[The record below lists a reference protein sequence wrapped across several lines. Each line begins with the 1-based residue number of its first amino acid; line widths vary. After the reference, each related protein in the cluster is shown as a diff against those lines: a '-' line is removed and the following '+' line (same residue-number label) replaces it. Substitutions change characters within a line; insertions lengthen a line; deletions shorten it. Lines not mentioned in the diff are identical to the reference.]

1 MNEFVL
7 FTDSACDIAPAILED
22 WKVESI
28 SLSLLFDG
36 EDKEILN
43 SDITAGNFY
52 KRMRAGDTAK
62 TSAIN
67 VEGFKS
73 AFEPTLK
80 TGKDILYLGFSSGL
94 STTVNSARIAA
105 DELKE
110 DYPNASITVVD
121 TLCASAG
128 QGLLLY
134 LAVKQ
139 RDEGKTLTEIAQFV
153 EDTKLHLCHWF
164 TVDDLVYLK
173 RGGRISP
180 TVAFVGGLLGIKPV
194 LHMDDEGHLISMSKV
209 RGRKSALKAM
219 AEKYEE
225 LAVDKQNGTVFISH
239 GDCIEDANELANM
252 LKDTF
257 GATVKIITD
266 VGPVIGAHSGPG
278 TLALFFIGK
287 ER

>member
-7 FTDSACDIAPAILED
+7 FTDSACDIAPATLKD

-36 EDKEILN
+36 EDKEISN
-43 SDITAGNFY
+43 YDITATDFY
-52 KRMRAGDTAK
+52 KRMRDGDTAK

-67 VEGFKS
+67 VEGFKT

-80 TGKDILYLGFSSGL
+80 SGKDILYLGFSSGL

-110 DYPNASITVVD
+110 DYPNASVTVVD

-128 QGLLLY
+128 QGLLVY

-139 RDEGKTLTEIAQFV
+139 RDEGKTLAEIA
-153 EDTKLHLCHWF
+153 EYAEKTKGGMCHWF

-194 LHMDDEGHLISMSKV
+194 LHMDDEGHLISMSKA
-209 RGRKSALKAM
+209 RGRKNALKAIVDRFN
-219 AEKYEE
+219 E

-239 GDCIEDANELANM
+239 GDCIDDANELAGM
-252 LKDTF
+252 LKDAF
-257 GATVKIITD
+257 GVTVSIIAD
-266 VGPVIGAHSGPG
+266 IGPVIGAHSGPG

>member
-7 FTDSACDIAPAILED
+7 FTDSACDIAPAILKD
-22 WKVESI
+22 WNVECI

-36 EDKEILN
+36 EDKEISN
-43 SDITAGNFY
+43 YDITATDFY
-52 KRMRAGDTAK
+52 KRMRDGDTAK

-67 VEGFKS
+67 VEGFKT

-80 TGKDILYLGFSSGL
+80 SGKDVLYLGFSSGL

-110 DYPNASITVVD
+110 DYPAASVTVVD

-128 QGLLLY
+128 QGLLVY

-139 RDEGKTLTEIAQFV
+139 RDEGKTLAEIA
-153 EDTKLHLCHWF
+153 EYAEKTKVGMCHWF

-180 TVAFVGGLLGIKPV
+180 TVAFVGGILGIKPV
-194 LHMDDEGHLISMSKV
+194 LHMDDEGHLISMSKA
-209 RGRKSALKAM
+209 RGRKNALKAIVDRFN
-219 AEKYEE
+219 E

-239 GDCIEDANELANM
+239 GDCIDDANELAGM
-252 LKDTF
+252 LKDAF
-257 GATVKIITD
+257 GVTVSIIAD
-266 VGPVIGAHSGPG
+266 IGPVIGAHSGPG

>member
-7 FTDSACDIAPAILED
+7 FTDSACDIAPAILKD
-22 WKVESI
+22 WNVECI

-36 EDKEILN
+36 EDKEISN
-43 SDITAGNFY
+43 YDITANDFY
-52 KRMRAGDTAK
+52 KRMRDGDTAK

-67 VEGFKS
+67 VEGFKT

-80 TGKDILYLGFSSGL
+80 SGKDVLYLGFSSGL

-110 DYPNASITVVD
+110 DYPNASVTVVD

-128 QGLLLY
+128 QGLLVY

-139 RDEGKTLTEIAQFV
+139 RDEGKTLAEIA
-153 EDTKLHLCHWF
+153 EYAEKTKVGMCHWF

-180 TVAFVGGLLGIKPV
+180 TVAFVGGILGIKPV
-194 LHMDDEGHLISMSKV
+194 LHMDDEGHLISMSKA
-209 RGRKSALKAM
+209 RGRKNALKAIVDRFN
-219 AEKYEE
+219 E

-239 GDCIEDANELANM
+239 GDCIDDANELAGM
-252 LKDTF
+252 LKDAF
-257 GATVKIITD
+257 GVTVSIIAD
-266 VGPVIGAHSGPG
+266 IGPVIGAHSGPG

>member
-7 FTDSACDIAPAILED
+7 FTDSACDIAPAILKD
-22 WKVESI
+22 WNVECI

-36 EDKEILN
+36 EDKEISN
-43 SDITAGNFY
+43 NDITADDFY

-67 VEGFKS
+67 VEGFKT
-73 AFEPTLK
+73 AFEPTLMS
-80 TGKDILYLGFSSGL
+80 GKDVLYLGFSSGL

-110 DYPNASITVVD
+110 DYPTASVTVVD

-128 QGLLLY
+128 QGLLVY
-134 LAVKQ
+134 LSVKQ
-139 RDEGKTLTEIAQFV
+139 RDEGKTLAEIA
-153 EDTKLHLCHWF
+153 EYAEKTKVGMCHWF

-180 TVAFVGGLLGIKPV
+180 TVAFVGGILGIKPV
-194 LHMDDEGHLISMSKV
+194 LHMDDEGHLISMSKA
-209 RGRKSALKAM
+209 RGRKNALKAIVDRFS
-219 AEKYEE
+219 E

-239 GDCIEDANELANM
+239 GDCIDDANELAGM
-252 LKDTF
+252 LKDAF
-257 GATVKIITD
+257 GVTVSIIAD

>member
-7 FTDSACDIAPAILED
+7 FTDSACDIAPATLKD

-36 EDKEILN
+36 EDKEISN
-43 SDITAGNFY
+43 YDITATDFY
-52 KRMRAGDTAK
+52 KRMRDGDTAK

-67 VEGFKS
+67 VEGFKT

-80 TGKDILYLGFSSGL
+80 SGKDVLYLGFSSGL

-110 DYPNASITVVD
+110 DYPAASVTVVD

-128 QGLLLY
+128 QGLLVY

-139 RDEGKTLTEIAQFV
+139 RDEGKTLAEIAEYAEKTNV
-153 EDTKLHLCHWF
+153 GMCHWF

-180 TVAFVGGLLGIKPV
+180 TVAFVGGILGIKPV
-194 LHMDDEGHLISMSKV
+194 LHMDDEGHLISMSKA
-209 RGRKSALKAM
+209 RGRKNALKAIVDRFN
-219 AEKYEE
+219 E

-239 GDCIEDANELANM
+239 GDCIDDANELAGM
-252 LKDTF
+252 LKDAF
-257 GATVKIITD
+257 GVTVSIIAD
-266 VGPVIGAHSGPG
+266 IGPVIGAHSGPG

>member
-7 FTDSACDIAPAILED
+7 FTDSACDIAPAILKD
-22 WKVESI
+22 WNVECI

-36 EDKEILN
+36 EDKEISN
-43 SDITAGNFY
+43 YDITATDFY
-52 KRMRAGDTAK
+52 KRMRDGDTAK

-67 VEGFKS
+67 VEGFKT

-80 TGKDILYLGFSSGL
+80 SGKDVLYLGFSSGL

-110 DYPNASITVVD
+110 DYPAASVTVVD

-128 QGLLLY
+128 QGLLVY

-139 RDEGKTLTEIAQFV
+139 RDEGKTLAEIA
-153 EDTKLHLCHWF
+153 EYAEKTKVGMCHWF

-180 TVAFVGGLLGIKPV
+180 TVAFVGGVLGIKPV
-194 LHMDDEGHLISMSKV
+194 LHMDDEGHLISMSKA
-209 RGRKSALKAM
+209 RGRKNALKAIVDRFN
-219 AEKYEE
+219 E

-239 GDCIEDANELANM
+239 GDCIDDANELAGM
-252 LKDTF
+252 LKDAF
-257 GATVKIITD
+257 GVTVSIIAD
-266 VGPVIGAHSGPG
+266 IGPVIGAHSGPG
-278 TLALFFIGK
+278 TLALFFVGK

>member
-7 FTDSACDIAPAILED
+7 FTDSACDIAPATLKD

-36 EDKEILN
+36 EDKEISN
-43 SDITAGNFY
+43 YDITATDFY
-52 KRMRAGDTAK
+52 KRMRDGDTAK

-67 VEGFKS
+67 VEGFKT

-80 TGKDILYLGFSSGL
+80 RGNDVLYLGFSSGL

-110 DYPNASITVVD
+110 DYPAASVTVVD

-128 QGLLLY
+128 QGLLVY

-139 RDEGKTLTEIAQFV
+139 RDEGKTLAEIA
-153 EDTKLHLCHWF
+153 EYAEKTKVGMCHWF

-180 TVAFVGGLLGIKPV
+180 TVAFVGGILGIKPV
-194 LHMDDEGHLISMSKV
+194 LHMDDEGHLISMSKA
-209 RGRKSALKAM
+209 RGRKNALKAIVDRFN
-219 AEKYEE
+219 E

-239 GDCIEDANELANM
+239 GDCIDDANELAGM
-252 LKDTF
+252 LKDAF
-257 GATVKIITD
+257 GVTVSIIAD
-266 VGPVIGAHSGPG
+266 IGPVIGAHSGPG

>member
-7 FTDSACDIAPAILED
+7 FTDSACDIAPATLKD

-36 EDKEILN
+36 EDKEISN
-43 SDITAGNFY
+43 YDITATDFY
-52 KRMRAGDTAK
+52 KRMRDGDTAK

-67 VEGFKS
+67 VEGFKT

-80 TGKDILYLGFSSGL
+80 SGKDVLYLGFSSGL

-110 DYPNASITVVD
+110 DYPAASVTVVD

-128 QGLLLY
+128 QGLLVY

-139 RDEGKTLTEIAQFV
+139 RDEGKTLAEIA
-153 EDTKLHLCHWF
+153 EYAEKTKVGMCHWF

-180 TVAFVGGLLGIKPV
+180 TVAFVGGILGIKPV
-194 LHMDDEGHLISMSKV
+194 LHMDDEGHLISMSKA
-209 RGRKSALKAM
+209 RGRKNALKAIVDRFN
-219 AEKYEE
+219 E

-239 GDCIEDANELANM
+239 GDCIDDANELAGM
-252 LKDTF
+252 LKDAF
-257 GATVKIITD
+257 GVTVSIIAD
-266 VGPVIGAHSGPG
+266 IGPVIGAHSGPG